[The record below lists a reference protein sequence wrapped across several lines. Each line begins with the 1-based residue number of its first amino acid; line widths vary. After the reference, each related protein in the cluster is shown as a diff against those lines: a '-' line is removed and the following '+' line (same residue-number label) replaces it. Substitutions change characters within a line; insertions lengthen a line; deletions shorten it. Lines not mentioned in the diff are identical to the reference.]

1 MNPSGPIPSGP
12 VVENLVLGGGLA
24 GSMVAIHL
32 AAAGR
37 SVTLLEKERTPHH
50 KVCGE
55 FLSREAIVYLR
66 QVGIDPKELG
76 AATICFLRLSSKGR
90 EFESTLPF
98 SALSLSRFTL
108 DEALLTR
115 AKQSGCTVCRGVF
128 VDRLS
133 SNDCLWLAR
142 LRGSDSQ
149 NLESCSAQNVFL
161 STGKHDLRGWARAPV
176 GRNDLVAFKLHW
188 QLQTAQTQALR
199 DFMELFLFPG
209 GYGGLSLVEGDAAN
223 LCLVVRRARLRAVG
237 GWPALLAAILED
249 NPLLRRRL
257 HSATPLWPRPLALS
271 SIPYGHLSSHAAGL
285 WRLGDQAAVI
295 PSFAGDG
302 MSIAL
307 HSAALAAET
316 YLAGGGPEQFSRR
329 LHDQLR
335 PAMSL
340 AVFVARLLLSGA
352 GRTLA
357 PAALSF
363 FPPALG
369 WIASQT
375 RVPPHAC
382 LSSPVMPPDRDLS
395 SGAQPRNQGSGPRH
409 LTRPSN

>member
-12 VVENLVLGGGLA
+12 IPSGPNVDNLVIGGGLA
-24 GSMVAIHL
+24 GSMVAIRL

-37 SVTLLEKERTPHH
+37 SVTLLEKERIPHH

-55 FLSREAIVYLR
+55 FLSREAIAYLR
-66 QVGIDPKELG
+66 QVGVDPIALG
-76 AATICFLRLSSKGR
+76 AATIRSVRLSSKGR
-90 EFESTLPF
+90 EFESPLPF
-98 SALSLSRFTL
+98 TALSLSRFTL
-108 DEALLTR
+108 DEALL
-115 AKQSGCTVCRGVF
+115 ACAQQSGCTVRRGVC
-128 VDRLS
+128 VDGLS
-133 SNDCLWLAR
+133 SSNGLWLAR
-142 LRGSDSQ
+142 LRGDDPQ
-149 NLESCSAQNVFL
+149 DLESCSAQNVFL
-161 STGKHDLRGWARAPV
+161 ATGKHDLRGWPRAPI

-188 QLQTAQTQALR
+188 QLQPAQTQALR
-199 DFMELFLFPG
+199 EVMELFLFPG

-257 HSATPLWPRPLALS
+257 HDAKPLWPRPLALS

-307 HSAALAAET
+307 HSAALAVET
-316 YLAGGGPEQFSRR
+316 YLDGGSPELFSRR
-329 LHDQLR
+329 IHGQLR

-340 AVFVARLLLSGA
+340 AVFIARLLLSGA

-357 PAALSF
+357 PGALSL
-363 FPPALG
+363 FPPALS
-369 WIASQT
+369 WIASRT
-375 RVPPHAC
+375 RVPDQAR
-382 LSSPVMPPDRDLS
+382 LSSQPPPPDRHAS
-395 SGAQPRNQGSGPRH
+395 TS
-409 LTRPSN
+409 